1 VTATTG
7 RRRRPLSL
15 EGAPLAPGEGTCY
28 LLHFLEPIGNPANP
42 RARAQHYIGHTAD
55 LPARV
60 AGHTANTT
68 PTPGNG
74 TVARIV
80 AHVQRAGIGFK
91 LAATWPGG
99 RQLERWLKTRK
110 AAPRFC
116 PICTP
121 PDAPEGSLL

>member
-1 VTATTG
+1 VTATG
-7 RRRRPLSL
+7 RRRRPLTL
-15 EGAPLAPGEGTCY
+15 QGAPLASGEGTVY

-42 RARAQHYIGHTAD
+42 RAMARHYIGWTAD

-60 AGHTANTT
+60 ASHTAHTT

-99 RQLERWLKTRK
+99 RQLERWLKNRK

-116 PICTP
+116 PICSP
-121 PDAPEGSLL
+121 SIGPEGSPL